1 MKKFIQDN
9 FYVILVVFLT
19 LMFFKS
25 CSDGRELS
33 KLRKEVTIIKDSTY
47 TKSQLDIRL
56 QVEGLKSEKRMI
68 QATDRRMLDVQRQT
82 EIDETIKALENT
94 SK

>member
-1 MKKFIQDN
+1 MKKFVQDN
-9 FYVILVVFLT
+9 FYVILVVFLA
-19 LMFFKS
+19 LMFFKG

-33 KLRKEVTIIKDSTY
+33 KLRKEITTIKDSTY

-82 EIDETIKALENT
+82 EIDETIKALEN
-94 SK
+94 KVK